1 MNPTKI
7 SIHGNISIIYYS
19 HSTSVAMKEIIFYP
33 LRNLDIINLNRQK
46 LNPYSEFP
54 NNALLNLQI
63 NVRNNRHFNHG
74 NDKIE

>member
-1 MNPTKI
+1 MEI
-7 SIHGNISIIYYS
+7 SPSFTIDILPPLQLK
-19 HSTSVAMKEIIFYP
+19 AIIFYP

-63 NVRNNRHFNHG
+63 NVRSNRYFNHG